1 MPPHLL
7 HSIGAGPLTP
17 LSAGTIALP
26 PHTPIRFDIASG
38 GCWYGHGFAHRQP
51 YPLNAEA
58 VVNTAF
64 AVNNARSPIWLCSA
78 GYAILAETAASLC
91 VRFNER
97 GSGVFELSCGEP
109 LSLRIFREASLPAA
123 HRALMAHLGWPGPL
137 PMPMSAEAAGD
148 CVFCTW
154 TQFPRCID
162 QERVLAMARE
172 IRRRGYPCSFF
183 IIDDRW
189 ETAFGELAF
198 SRDFP
203 DPRAM
208 VDALHAL
215 GFRVLLWVTPFV
227 NREAATFA
235 PLAARKILV
244 PDADGPG
251 PALLTWW
258 GGTAGLV
265 DLTNPAGRDWF
276 RDQLRRLRAEAG
288 VDGFKVDGGDA
299 KYQPPL
305 AKSAW
310 HSYRGPSGY
319 ADELLAVAEEVAPG
333 ACETRTVWLSQR
345 RNIIWRQGG
354 KDSHWGIDNG
364 LRAMVNL
371 ALHMGLMGY
380 DILMPDMIPGR
391 VQTMVSD
398 FPLPTDELM
407 VRWTEATAFM
417 PLMQFSYFPWNYSA
431 ATESAVRGY
440 ALAHKAIGGYLL
452 RQAECRTAPL
462 IRPMWYDWPEV
473 AEFYSISDQW
483 LLGSDLLAAPALA
496 ENQVARDVSLP
507 PGRWLDAWTGRA
519 FDQPRIVQHPAPC
532 PGIPLFVRETNR
544 ELFAALH
551 DALVAIERGT
561 IVSGQTTA
569 TYRAGLDRDL
579 SVTG

>member
-208 VDALHAL
+208 VDSLHGL

-227 NREAATFA
+227 NREAATFE
-235 PLAARKILV
+235 PLAERGILV
-244 PDADGPG
+244 PAADDSGSNGMGSASKKGGRSAATAAVAEDIAEPAPTTARRTRSG

-305 AKSAW
+305 AKSA
-310 HSYRGPSGY
+310 
-319 ADELLAVAEEVAPG
+319 G
-333 ACETRTVWLSQR
+333 AAIPARSSSSTTAGR
-345 RNIIWRQGG
+345 RR
-354 KDSHWGIDNG
+354 SAS
-364 LRAMVNL
+364 LRFRATSL
-371 ALHMGLMGY
+371 
-380 DILMPDMIPGR
+380 IP
-391 VQTMVSD
+391 
-398 FPLPTDELM
+398 
-407 VRWTEATAFM
+407 VRWWTPCTA
-417 PLMQFSYFPWNYSA
+417 SDSA
-431 ATESAVRGY
+431 
-440 ALAHKAIGGYLL
+440 
-452 RQAECRTAPL
+452 CCC
-462 IRPMWYDWPEV
+462 
-473 AEFYSISDQW
+473 
-483 LLGSDLLAAPALA
+483 GS
-496 ENQVARDVSLP
+496 RRS
-507 PGRWLDAWTGRA
+507 
-519 FDQPRIVQHPAPC
+519 
-532 PGIPLFVRETNR
+532 
-544 ELFAALH
+544 
-551 DALVAIERGT
+551 
-561 IVSGQTTA
+561 
-569 TYRAGLDRDL
+569 
-579 SVTG
+579 